1 MTNPRTE
8 VELPEEVVDT
18 FFDDRTKFDDDNDV
32 ISPHKKA
39 HPKALQTA
47 VITVGISVSA
57 IFSAVLLINFI
68 RVRYR
73 KRKAKLRRGT
83 KIILTSP
90 DSPLLKYNNY
100 DYEDIEM
107 MNRFRSDLYNISEV
121 TDDNDTD
128 TESIFKTSTS
138 LNSLQHANV
147 ITVSEAPETRATN
160 GVIYTKPKHIRAHT
174 VAF

>member
-8 VELPEEVVDT
+8 VEIPEDT
-18 FFDDRTKFDDDNDV
+18 FFDDRIKFDDDNDV
-32 ISPHKKA
+32 ISPRKA
-39 HPKALQTA
+39 NPKALQTA
-47 VITVGISVSA
+47 IITVGISVSA

-73 KRKAKLRRGT
+73 KRKSKLRRAT

-90 DSPLLKYNNY
+90 DSPLLKYNDY

-107 MNRFRSDLYNISEV
+107 MNRFRSDLYNISEG

-138 LNSLQHANV
+138 FNSLQPANV
-147 ITVSEAPETRATN
+147 IMVSEALENRATN